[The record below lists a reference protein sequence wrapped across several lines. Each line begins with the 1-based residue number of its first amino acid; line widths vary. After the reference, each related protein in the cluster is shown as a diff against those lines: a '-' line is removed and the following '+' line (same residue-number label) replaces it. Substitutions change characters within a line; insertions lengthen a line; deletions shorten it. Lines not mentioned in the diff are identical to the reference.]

1 VSALQNH
8 DIISQE
14 SKNEKD
20 DMTIKKNE
28 LINQNLNKDNKI
40 NIKFNFN
47 SEIINNNINLDIQP
61 LLKDKS
67 SDLVKINK

>member
-1 VSALQNH
+1 MSALQNH